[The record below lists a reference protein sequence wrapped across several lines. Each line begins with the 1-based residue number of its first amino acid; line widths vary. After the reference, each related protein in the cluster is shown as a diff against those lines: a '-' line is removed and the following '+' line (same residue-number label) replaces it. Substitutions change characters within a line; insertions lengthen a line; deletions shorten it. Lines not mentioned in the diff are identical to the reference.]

1 MRAVL
6 QALAPG
12 AAALAAARRDS
23 PNGAARERAALECLR
38 LLGAGFGVD
47 VPLVQRLRSAELGA
61 QEAGSSMTRVRPA
74 ISAEDVH
81 C

>member
-6 QALAPG
+6 QALSPG

-23 PNGAARERAALECLR
+23 PEGAARERAALECLR
-38 LLGAGFGVD
+38 LLGAGFGPD
-47 VPLVQRLRSAELGA
+47 AALVQRLRSAELGA
-61 QEAGSSMTRVRPA
+61 LATFNDSTR
-74 ISAEDVH
+74 